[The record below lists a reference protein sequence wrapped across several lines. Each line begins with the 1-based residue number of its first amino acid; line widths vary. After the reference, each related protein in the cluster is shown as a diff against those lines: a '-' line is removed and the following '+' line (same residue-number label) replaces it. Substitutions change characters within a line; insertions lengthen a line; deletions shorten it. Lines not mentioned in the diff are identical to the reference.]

1 MIVYAMGFLITMKS
15 MENSFDMVENPLAA
29 MMWPLLILALF
40 IDWLEGKWLE
50 GK

>member
-29 MMWPLLILALF
+29 MMWPLLIIALF
-40 IDWLEGKWLE
+40 IDWLEDK
-50 GK
+50 